1 MHAHQQ
7 RSKVRVSG
15 LPRLCG
21 GRHDVGPRFFLAD
34 ITASL
39 FLHEKAEVSGTL
51 SGLRSESVADGDGI
65 SSQEFFRFH
74 RPFPFGLNL

>member
-1 MHAHQQ
+1 M
-7 RSKVRVSG
+7 RISRGVKSG
-15 LPRLCG
+15 SPACLAYAGVDTMSAP
-21 GRHDVGPRFFLAD
+21 VFFLAD